1 MYFFNHFK
9 ELNKV
14 VNEVD
19 VELLDNIPEYNYAIN
34 SDISEKEAN
43 NAIRSLKNNNACG
56 NDLILNEFLKNA
68 SGKLM
73 PVFVKIFNIVFHSGI
88 VPNSWSEGYIC
99 PIYKTKVIQTML
111 ITYNT

>member
-1 MYFFNHFK
+1 
-9 ELNKV
+9 
-14 VNEVD
+14 
-19 VELLDNIPEYNYAIN
+19 
-34 SDISEKEAN
+34 
-43 NAIRSLKNNNACG
+43 
-56 NDLILNEFLKNA
+56 
-68 SGKLM
+68 M